1 MVDRTIALLEASNFP
16 MVNSCGERMRVLAAS
31 WRSGGVRT
39 AVDAGVPE
47 YLIKQYGRWTS
58 DAWKNYL
65 CSTPLD
71 LLGSSRLMF
80 SSSLSSVVGSN
91 ALLVGDPVAVLLEA
105 KEDDEVVVR
114 RASVALNERVLIN
127 YNLPRRQ
134 PREQNR

>member
-1 MVDRTIALLEASNFP
+1 
-16 MVNSCGERMRVLAAS
+16 
-31 WRSGGVRT
+31 
-39 AVDAGVPE
+39 
-47 YLIKQYGRWTS
+47 
-58 DAWKNYL
+58 
-65 CSTPLD
+65 
-71 LLGSSRLMF
+71 MF